1 MARPYHRPS
10 ATASNCKDGNARYN
24 TPISGDRQPISV
36 PRNRKLLDRFRD
48 KMRTLHYALATEKA
62 YRHWI
67 IEFLRFHR
75 DGGEWRH
82 PATLGKLEI
91 EACRSEVVSSD

>member
-1 MARPYHRPS
+1 
-10 ATASNCKDGNARYN
+10 
-24 TPISGDRQPISV
+24 
-36 PRNRKLLDRFRD
+36 
-48 KMRTLHYALATEKA
+48 MRTLHYALATEKA
-62 YRHWI
+62 YCHWI

>member
-1 MARPYHRPS
+1 MP
-10 ATASNCKDGNARYN
+10 YN
-24 TPISGDRQPISV
+24 TSISGVMQPICV
-36 PRNRKLLDRFRD
+36 PLDRKLLDQFRD

-75 DGGEWRH
+75 DGDVLQRG
-82 PATLGKLEI
+82 
-91 EACRSEVVSSD
+91 ACGVRSPLDALVVAVRG